1 MLYCIRMFLYIC
13 MTLFALYPSSSQKI
27 LSSVYNEQMSK
38 LRDRYNLVPLL
49 YIDPAMLYINIIKS
63 DGLF

>member
-1 MLYCIRMFLYIC
+1 MFLYIC

-38 LRDRYNLVPLL
+38 LRDRYNIVPLL
-49 YIDPAMLYINIIKS
+49 YYIDPAMLYINIIKS
-63 DGLF
+63 DSLF